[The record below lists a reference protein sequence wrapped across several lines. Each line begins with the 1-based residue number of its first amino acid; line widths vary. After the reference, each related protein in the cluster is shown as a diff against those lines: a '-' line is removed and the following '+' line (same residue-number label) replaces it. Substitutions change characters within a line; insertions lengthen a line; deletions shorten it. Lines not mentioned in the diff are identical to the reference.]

1 MDDLPPP
8 ATLRVALVEDDA
20 GVAAG
25 VERVLALLQIAVE
38 KFASAEDLL
47 DGLAG
52 IEAHCCVFD
61 VHLPEMTGLE
71 LLHELRARGWRL
83 PVILITADDE
93 PEIRAA
99 AEREGAAA
107 FFVKPFDSRAFAYAI
122 RAAVPAP

>member
-1 MDDLPPP
+1 MGDVPQLRR
-8 ATLRVALVEDDA
+8 LRVALVEDDV
-20 GVAAG
+20 GMAAAM
-25 VERVLALLQIAVE
+25 ELVLGLMEIAVE
-38 KFASAEDLL
+38 KFSSAEELL
-47 DGLAG
+47 GGLARLH
-52 IEAHCCVFD
+52 AHCCVFD
-61 VHLPEMTGLE
+61 IHLPEMTGLE